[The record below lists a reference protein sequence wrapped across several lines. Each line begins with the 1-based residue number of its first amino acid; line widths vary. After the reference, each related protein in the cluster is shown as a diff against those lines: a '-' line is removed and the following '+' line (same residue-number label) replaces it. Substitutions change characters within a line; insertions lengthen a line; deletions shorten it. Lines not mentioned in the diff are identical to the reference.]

1 MLYHHKMLHNQHE
14 DKHTTDTSERLR
26 AGFSFCSSS
35 AATAAD
41 EDFISREDV
50 EVFFFYVG
58 DDVG

>member
-1 MLYHHKMLHNQHE
+1 MLHNQHE

-41 EDFISREDV
+41 EDFFIFREDV
-50 EVFFFYVG
+50 EVLFFSVG